1 MTDLL
6 VRNEASAA
14 LCDLLALGFS
24 YPDQELY
31 SALNSGS
38 FSADAAANI
47 ALLGDPAPLR
57 DALEHLVAG
66 VRIVTDAGPLEKLE
80 SEYLE
85 LFELNR
91 HQPPLHLNA
100 HLYAPGQTDPV
111 PLYRKLN
118 DMYRAFGLELKAD
131 PRVESA
137 DHLTLQLEFL
147 AYLYRL
153 RGSMLKTRQQDATA
167 RVREGIETF
176 LIELA
181 WVDRFVELLRDRCG
195 HPFYVPLAGLLQ
207 TLLLHAAQ
215 QPAARC

>member
-6 VRNEASAA
+6 LRNEASAA
-14 LCDLLALGFS
+14 LCELLALGFS

-31 SALNSGS
+31 SALTSGS

-47 ALLGDPAPLR
+47 ALLGNPAPLR
-57 DALEHLVAG
+57 DALEQLVTG
-66 VRIVTDAGPLEKLE
+66 IRIVADACPLEKLE

-100 HLYAPGQTDPV
+100 HLYAPGQPDPA
-111 PLYRKLN
+111 PLYRQLN
-118 DMYRAFGLELKAD
+118 DVYRAFGLELKAD
-131 PRVESA
+131 PRVESP

-153 RGSMLKTRQQDATA
+153 HGSMVRTREQDAAA
-167 RVREGIETF
+167 RAGAGIETF
-176 LIELA
+176 LVELA
-181 WVDRFVELLRDRCG
+181 WIHRFVALLQDRSA

>member
-6 VRNEASAA
+6 VRSEASAA
-14 LCDLLALGFS
+14 LCELLALGFS

-31 SALNSGS
+31 RALTSGS
-38 FSADAAANI
+38 FSAEAAANT
-47 ALLGDPAPLR
+47 ARLGDPAPLR
-57 DALEHLVAG
+57 DALEQLLAG
-66 VRIVTDAGPLEKLE
+66 VRIVADACSLEKLE

-100 HLYAPGQTDPV
+100 HLYAPGQTDPM
-111 PLYRKLN
+111 PLYRQLN
-118 DMYRAFGLELKAD
+118 DMYRAFGLEVKAD
-131 PRVESA
+131 PRVESP

-153 RGSMLKTRQQDATA
+153 HGSMVRTREQDAAA
-167 RVREGIETF
+167 RVSEGIETF
-176 LIELA
+176 LGELV
-181 WVDRFVELLRDRCG
+181 WIHRFAALLQDRCA

-207 TLLLHAAQ
+207 TLLVHVAE
-215 QPAARC
+215 QPAAHC